1 MKIVIAPDSY
11 KECLSAPEVASIV
24 AEELRRCRPDVET
37 VECPLSDGG
46 EGFLEVVTAALGGC
60 LVRAAVTGPM
70 GERVEACFGRAG
82 ETGIIDAAS
91 ASGLMR
97 VPPERRNPLLATSL
111 GTGELMVAAFRS
123 GCRRLLIGLGGTAT
137 CDGGEGMMR
146 AEGIDALRGRVEIEA
161 LCDVDNPF
169 VGPRGAARVFA
180 PQKGAGPEMV
190 EMLEEERAGMR
201 AELAGAGHA
210 TAAVRALSYFSAT
223 AAIMDQV
230 SGIEEYRTVDRVC
243 TDLMQEGEAG
253 EKAAADLSRVLA
265 EMAACIFC
273 RDNLIIDDTAGR
285 EDLAE
290 IRPDLEQFVSAL
302 PAAGERMEKIYK
314 IEPVRKN
321 EGFRASGGA
330 RARGVHRG
338 GEVGGAL
345 AGGMGVRRRGDRGG
359 GEGPGAREA
368 FAWRGRYGSCRRRKK
383 RRRRSLI

>member
-11 KECLSAPEVASIV
+11 KECLSAPEVARIV

-60 LVRAAVTGPM
+60 LVRAVVTGPM

-190 EMLEEERAGMR
+190 EMLEERMVARAGKMLEETGTDVAR
-201 AELAGAGHA
+201 MPGAGAAGGLAGALVAYFGA
-210 TAAVRALSYFSAT
+210 KLVPGIDAVLRYVDFKGKAVGADFIITGEGKSDSQTLMGKVPFGVLRHSGGVPVLLLSGRIDDAQALLDAGF
-223 AAIMDQV
+223 AAIAEVSPRDLPLREALRPEVAAENLRRAV
-230 SGIEEYRTVDRVC
+230 SGR
-243 TDLMQEGEAG
+243 L
-253 EKAAADLSRVLA
+253 
-265 EMAACIFC
+265 
-273 RDNLIIDDTAGR
+273 
-285 EDLAE
+285 
-290 IRPDLEQFVSAL
+290 
-302 PAAGERMEKIYK
+302 
-314 IEPVRKN
+314 
-321 EGFRASGGA
+321 
-330 RARGVHRG
+330 
-338 GEVGGAL
+338 
-345 AGGMGVRRRGDRGG
+345 
-359 GEGPGAREA
+359 
-368 FAWRGRYGSCRRRKK
+368 KK
-383 RRRRSLI
+383 CLYL